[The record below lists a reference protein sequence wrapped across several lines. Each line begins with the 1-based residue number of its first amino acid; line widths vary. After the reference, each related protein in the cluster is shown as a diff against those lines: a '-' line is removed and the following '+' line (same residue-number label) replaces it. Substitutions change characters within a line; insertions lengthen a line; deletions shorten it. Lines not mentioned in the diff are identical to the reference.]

1 MRIAEI
7 PVRGLEVGTS
17 RGTVQPA
24 PVNWTR
30 IAVTLADARPAR
42 VLLLIGAL
50 WLVNLF
56 DVNLTILAH
65 QQGLLEEANPLAL
78 RVLSL
83 GPAALVIYKI
93 GLVAIGTGMLWLVRR
108 HRLAEVA
115 AWGMLATYV
124 FVAIHWGE
132 CYEMYVMILG
142 GTAHGAGSGLPA

>member
-1 MRIAEI
+1 M
-7 PVRGLEVGTS
+7 
-17 RGTVQPA
+17 
-24 PVNWTR
+24 NWTR
-30 IAVTLADARPAR
+30 VAVTLADARPAR

-65 QQGLLEEANPLAL
+65 RQGLLHEVNPLAL

-83 GPAALVIYKI
+83 GPVALLVYKI
-93 GLVAIGTGMLWLVRR
+93 VLVAIGTGTLWLVRR
-108 HRLAEVA
+108 QWLAEVA

-132 CYEMYVMILG
+132 CYEMYVMILSG
-142 GTAHGAGSGLPA
+142 AAHGAGSGLPA